1 MLAVQLLAPAA
12 DHELAGQA
20 VQAVDPAG
28 LYVFAAQ
35 LEQLV
40 VLPKP
45 YVPPGQVWHA
55 VDTPSTK
62 NCPAPQQTGVPVGV
76 QWTVPEGHDM
86 VHGFMIM
93 ELRLVPV

>member
-1 MLAVQLLAPAA
+1 MLAVQLPAPAA

-20 VQAVDPAG
+20 VQAVAPAG

-35 LEQLV
+35 VEQLV

-55 VDTPSTK
+55 VDTPSAK
-62 NCPAPQQTGVPVGV
+62 YCPAPQQTGVPVGV
-76 QWTVPEGHDM
+76 QWPKGV
-86 VHGFMIM
+86 
-93 ELRLVPV
+93 VPVMHELHEQLSILP